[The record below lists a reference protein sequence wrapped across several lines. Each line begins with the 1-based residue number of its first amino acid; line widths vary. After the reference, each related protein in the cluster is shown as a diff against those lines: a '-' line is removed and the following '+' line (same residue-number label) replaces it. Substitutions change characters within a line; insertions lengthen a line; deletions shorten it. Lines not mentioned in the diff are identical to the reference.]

1 MNFAL
6 LGKRVAQLAIDNS
19 PAILT
24 TIGVVGAVTS
34 AYLAGKASFEAADI
48 IRLKEAD
55 DEERGEPLGDP
66 REMMKERVELV
77 WQLYIPAAVVC
88 TATVAC
94 IIAANRVGAR
104 RAAGLA
110 AAYSIAER
118 TAEEYKAKVVEKL
131 GERKADEIETEVLQE
146 RVRRTPMPSDVDLI
160 DVDGGILCF
169 DTFSARYFRSNAE
182 RIRSAINTIN
192 NQINHDGVALLG
204 DLYRELD
211 IPATEYS
218 DLIGWNSDRLI
229 EENIHSILDKEDNP
243 IVVMDFRNK
252 PGPDYGRTF
261 R

>member
-1 MNFAL
+1 MNLAPL
-6 LGKRVAQLAIDNS
+6 LQRAAKLAADNS

-24 TIGVVGAVTS
+24 TIGVVGAVTT

-55 DEERGEPLGDP
+55 DEERGVPQGDP
-66 REMMKERVELV
+66 REILKDRVELV
-77 WQLYIPAAVVC
+77 WQLYIPAAVTC

-146 RVRRTPMPSDVDLI
+146 RVQRAAEPEDVDLI
-160 DVDGGILCF
+160 DVADGVLCF
-169 DTFSARYFRSNAE
+169 DAFSARYFKSTVE
-182 RIRSAINTIN
+182 EIRAAINTIN
-192 NQINHDGVALLG
+192 NRLNHDGYACLG
-204 DLYRELD
+204 DLYRILD
-211 IPATEYS
+211 IPPTAYS

-229 EENIHSILDKEDNP
+229 EENIHSVLDKRDKP
-243 IVVMDFRNK
+243 IVVMDFRNQ
-252 PGPDYGRTF
+252 PGPDYSRF
-261 R
+261 H